1 MLHIPSSAKLKTHCS
16 NYKAEGEAII
26 HAAHTVLQA
35 LMNDNI
41 PQVEQALYTIKT
53 LRTVLQWIPSHCGVH
68 GNEQADRLLP
78 HRDKDHHKIS
88 IQDSSATRQLPP
100 ADKI

>member
-1 MLHIPSSAKLKTHCS
+1 MLHIPSSAKLTTHCS

-41 PQVEQALYTIKT
+41 PQLEQALYTMMI
-53 LRTVLQWIPSHCGVH
+53 
-68 GNEQADRLLP
+68 
-78 HRDKDHHKIS
+78 
-88 IQDSSATRQLPP
+88 
-100 ADKI
+100 